1 MTLSQP
7 RHGDVIIAMETSNAL
22 ILLLSVVV
30 VSVVVVVVVVVVT
43 GVLSNRQDVSII
55 DSKKNY
61 DRNYSNILSLLS
73 CHFQL
78 RKKHRVYNILSY
90 PATDTDIS
98 QAKAAHNRLLFGDIT
113 AWCSRQYYV
122 SAIKRYLP
130 STFCIFQYFIQIS

>member
-55 DSKKNY
+55 DSKK
-61 DRNYSNILSLLS
+61 L
-73 CHFQL
+73 
-78 RKKHRVYNILSY
+78 
-90 PATDTDIS
+90 
-98 QAKAAHNRLLFGDIT
+98 
-113 AWCSRQYYV
+113 
-122 SAIKRYLP
+122 
-130 STFCIFQYFIQIS
+130 